1 MTENSNPQV
10 TIIGP
15 DYSSY
20 VRSVRLALD
29 EKGVSYELSMNGMKD
44 IAELQLEAH
53 RALHPFSKIPVLI
66 HGDHVVFETSAILE
80 YIEEAFEGP
89 SLLDG
94 TPLQRAEQ
102 RAWMSAFD
110 SYAYQPIVREYILLM
125 SRKMPP
131 EGMGMK
137 EFAMSGIEPSKEIL
151 AKFEKAYEGKIYLNG
166 SQPGLADILI
176 VIMID
181 YLAIMPTAEAILG
194 GFPNLRG
201 MLSNFQTRASYPL
214 SLSQRMKEAS

>member
-29 EKGVSYELSMNGMKD
+29 EKGVTYELSMNGMKE
-44 IAELQLEAH
+44 IADLKGNAH
-53 RALHPFSKIPVLI
+53 RKLHPFGKVPVLL
-66 HGDHVVFETSAILE
+66 HGDHVVFETSVILE
-80 YIEEAFEGP
+80 YIEEAFDGP

-94 TPLQRAEQ
+94 TPFQRAEQ
-102 RAWMSAFD
+102 RAWASAFD

-125 SRKMPP
+125 ARQTPP
-131 EGMGMK
+131 KGMGMK
-137 EFAMSGIEPSKEIL
+137 EFAMSGIAPSKEIL
-151 AKFEKAYEGKIYLNG
+151 NMFEKAYEGKIYLNG
-166 SQPGLADILI
+166 SSPGLADILI

-194 GFPNLRG
+194 GFPNLKG
-201 MLSNFQTRASYPL
+201 MLDNFKTRPSYPL